1 MDERGTVAVTNLLP
15 FKNLFA
21 LFVVVVV
28 VVVVVNNE
36 ADAVDKTKT
45 LLLSTTVVFVDA
57 KSRCPPSIID
67 EEWHRAAILL
77 KLISIILL

>member
-1 MDERGTVAVTNLLP
+1 MDERGTVAVTNLLL

-28 VVVVVNNE
+28 VVVVNSE